1 MFRSAVKANDVGLR
15 TREALS
21 AGSIFVYCW
30 FCLVVPITHELGCCR
45 DVDVAPF
52 FGSIQCSSHPLP
64 PKKSDCSSKAEQ
76 CLWNVNWGPEY
87 PPSPSPLNEQI
98 EFIWALTAPRP
109 LPLGRT
115 EASIVHSAPGFAA
128 ICFRDPFLKRGDLRG
143 WGGDGS
149 LSHPVGRAVWGWA
162 GSGAVSAVLRWAS
175 HCTDPRRHRDR
186 CFSAPASHVVPHH
199 GEPRCAPQPS
209 C

>member
-1 MFRSAVKANDVGLR
+1 ML
-15 TREALS
+15 
-21 AGSIFVYCW
+21 
-30 FCLVVPITHELGCCR
+30 IT
-45 DVDVAPF
+45 
-52 FGSIQCSSHPLP
+52 PLP

-143 WGGDGS
+143 WGETEPFSSCGPCSVG
-149 LSHPVGRAVWGWA
+149 VGRQRG
-162 GSGAVSAVLRWAS
+162 
-175 HCTDPRRHRDR
+175 CQ
-186 CFSAPASHVVPHH
+186 C
-199 GEPRCAPQPS
+199 CAEVGIALH
-209 C
+209 

>member
-1 MFRSAVKANDVGLR
+1 ML
-15 TREALS
+15 
-21 AGSIFVYCW
+21 
-30 FCLVVPITHELGCCR
+30 IT
-45 DVDVAPF
+45 
-52 FGSIQCSSHPLP
+52 PLP

-143 WGGDGS
+143 WGETGAFLILWAVQCGGGQAAG
-149 LSHPVGRAVWGWA
+149 LS
-162 GSGAVSAVLRWAS
+162 VL
-175 HCTDPRRHRDR
+175 C
-186 CFSAPASHVVPHH
+186 
-199 GEPRCAPQPS
+199 
-209 C
+209 